1 MKGFYEIT
9 TAIKNYLDTSDH
21 INTVTLKT
29 LEEVDLNKRT
39 IFPLAHILVGNANF
53 LDNIIQMEITV
64 SCMDIVNVSKLD
76 VKDTN
81 EPFFGND
88 DKQDILN
95 TMLSVVNGLN
105 LSLKKGT
112 LADDLYYLNGNGSA
126 DPFED
131 SYENLLAGWSLTFTV
146 DIPNTQS
153 IC

>member
-64 SCMDIVNVSKLD
+64 SCMDIVNLSKLD

>member
-21 INTVTLKT
+21 INTVTPKT
-29 LEEVDLNKRT
+29 LEAVDLNKRT
-39 IFPLAHILVGNANF
+39 IFPLAHILVGTANF
-53 LDNIIQMEITV
+53 LDNIIQLEITV

-76 VKDTN
+76 VKDTD

>member
-112 LADDLYYLNGNGSA
+112 LANDLYYLNGNGSA

>member
-76 VKDTN
+76 VKDTD